1 MYSHLK
7 GVAFFSRTE
16 AVASG
21 EWRGMK
27 EKGLRC
33 LVELHL
39 SKVSSAAVVGS
50 ALLLHFIPFCRSRWS
65 GLKVRKVRTYS

>member
-1 MYSHLK
+1 
-7 GVAFFSRTE
+7 
-16 AVASG
+16 
-21 EWRGMK
+21 MK

-39 SKVSSAAVVGS
+39 SKVSFAAVVGS

-65 GLKVRKVRTYS
+65 GLKVREVRTYS